1 MFRDTVSIHPKEEGE
16 FCHVAFSD
24 SNLQGTIA
32 TMISSEQAEADPSV
46 SAQNGLGM
54 GNYRVKITVTGEPRV
69 STSRIFSLVVTQDNL
84 QLIPIGHTD

>member
-1 MFRDTVSIHPKEEGE
+1 MNTVNIYHKDEGE

-24 SNLQGTIA
+24 SNFQGYIA
-32 TMISSEQAEADPSV
+32 TMIPSEQAEGDASV

-54 GNYRVKITVTGEPRV
+54 GNYRVKITVTGETRV
-69 STSRIFSLVVTQDNL
+69 SPSRIFSLVVTQDNL